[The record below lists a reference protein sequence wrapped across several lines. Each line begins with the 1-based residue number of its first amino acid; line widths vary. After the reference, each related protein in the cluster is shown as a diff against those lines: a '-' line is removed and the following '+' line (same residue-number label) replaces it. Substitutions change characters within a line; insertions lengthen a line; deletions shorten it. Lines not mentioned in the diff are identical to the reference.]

1 MKLQV
6 DRPVDHHTNIGA
18 IQWFNI
24 ALRGVMEFGIVAAM
38 GYWGYHAGTSFII
51 KILLAIMAPLIVFGI
66 WGLVDFHQAGRLAEP
81 LRLVQELLICGLVSV
96 ALYTAGQQ
104 IWAWALA
111 VIAIVQHSLV
121 YLTGETLLKEK

>member
-81 LRLVQELLICGLVSV
+81 LRLVQELLICGLVV
-96 ALYTAGQQ
+96 AALYTAGQPAF
-104 IWAWALA
+104 AWAFGL
-111 VIAIVQHSLV
+111 IAIAQHGLV
-121 YLTGETLLKEK
+121 YLLGDTLLKKR